1 MAAAR
6 ANPVATIIVWFVGS
20 ASISQLVSVMGR
32 PRGAGES
39 EQARA
44 EKCRFQGGAPL
55 AVLAAAAAAAV
66 LGGNGAN
73 GTEAQPSFADAACHQ
88 EGAFALTSRD
98 WMRPPRRDCA
108 ATALPPGTRPACLP
122 SARHH
127 DWDCRCLIRELGASC
142 SGWKAQEAQEIEQR
156 TICIKHDMQR

>member
-1 MAAAR
+1 VAAAR

-20 ASISQLVSVMGR
+20 ASILQLVSVMGR

-39 EQARA
+39 EKARA

-55 AVLAAAAAAAV
+55 AVLAASTAAAAV

-88 EGAFALTSRD
+88 EEPL
-98 WMRPPRRDCA
+98 
-108 ATALPPGTRPACLP
+108 L
-122 SARHH
+122 
-127 DWDCRCLIRELGASC
+127 
-142 SGWKAQEAQEIEQR
+142 
-156 TICIKHDMQR
+156 